1 MVIQSQGQI
10 DPMQSDVEQAGQML
24 TTMEGILGRRQGALL
39 ADIRPLI
46 ARRLRITVGTL
57 VNIAKGRRKQVS
69 HALMIAFRAELI
81 GILQSEVIRL
91 EHQILIH
98 KQIAGSHRTDDLV
111 EAETQVCAAKKIL
124 EAAAQ

>member
-10 DPMQSDVEQAGQML
+10 DPVQSDVEQAGQML
-24 TTMEGILGRRQGALL
+24 HTMEGILGRRQGAAL

-57 VNIAKGRRKQVS
+57 VNIAKGRRKSIS
-69 HALMIAFRAELI
+69 HALMVAFRAELI

-91 EHQILIH
+91 EHEIH
-98 KQIAGSHRTDDLV
+98 RHRQIAGGHRSDALAAA
-111 EAETQVCAAKKIL
+111 EAQIVAAKHTL
-124 EAAAQ
+124 EAATQ